1 MSGLLFLIWSVV
13 STVLMGIFVLI
24 VLVVP
29 MLAEHEMLLIIPAAI
44 LGLVVAIPF
53 SYLITKKLKNIGV
66 VKK

>member
-1 MSGLLFLIWSVV
+1 MSGLSFLIWSIV
-13 STVLMGIFVLI
+13 STVLMGTFVL
-24 VLVVP
+24 VVVAVP
-29 MLAEHEMLLIIPAAI
+29 MLAEHEMILMIPAVV